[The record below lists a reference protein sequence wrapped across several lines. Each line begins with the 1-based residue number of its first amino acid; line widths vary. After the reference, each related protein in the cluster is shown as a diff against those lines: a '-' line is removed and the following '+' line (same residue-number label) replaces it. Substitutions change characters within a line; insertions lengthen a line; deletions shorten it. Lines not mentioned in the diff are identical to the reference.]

1 VGYLH
6 CSLLASTVE
15 FTAGMIQASADS
27 GLAGA
32 PRRERATS
40 GVPLQL
46 DTAGTCTC
54 TTLSSITLLPAQHTD
69 DPRGTHRLLILVYM
83 WKRLLLLQIIVISPG
98 VCC

>member
-32 PRRERATS
+32 PRARERATS

-46 DTAGTCTC
+46 DTAGT
-54 TTLSSITLLPAQHTD
+54 TLSGITLLPAQHTD